1 MKGVNQYWRR
11 RGWERVEFAASS
23 ERRHSNRSRRA
34 YILWMYSRRLA
45 TYSLPLPLLLLLLFA
60 SLDEAN
66 GMETRVGGAERHA
79 VVKRKQ
85 RIRRY
90 CGTL

>member
-60 SLDEAN
+60 SLDE
-66 GMETRVGGAERHA
+66 GDGDEGERGTR
-79 VVKRKQ
+79 
-85 RIRRY
+85 
-90 CGTL
+90 L